1 MAPTKQ
7 ELFSDRDD
15 DSDIGEK
22 TTKLTINEH
31 YAKAFQYR
39 KEREELERLKAKY
52 GSDCDPS
59 ASSNDEESTDSESAE
74 SEDELGEELTPA
86 VDAAILRTLAR
97 IKKRDPAIYD
107 SGVNIYG
114 VQKVATKPLP
124 NTNALAKKDKSKP
137 VTLRQLNLQ
146 SQLSPNNSRS
156 PSPQPLTHVQEQELL
171 RKETIAAFHAAIP
184 EEGGDFLIPREKTK
198 DELERE
204 EEEYKAFLEREVG
217 DLRDLISVGG
227 SDVEDEEDVGK
238 AEGIDEEDGGDEG
251 VGTKDRKKKKK
262 KKKKSKAK
270 GEDQTQPKKTKAE
283 EDQEFLMNYILNR
296 GWIDRAAGHVPTYNE
311 VTSQPAP
318 ERRKKAKIKQDNKGE
333 DEEGLDEEDTGLLSE
348 ASFDSLADHFEASYN
363 HRFEEPDAAI
373 IATFPRNLEGTLR
386 RTDTTRKEARERR
399 KARKQEELERKKEE
413 VKRMKALKKREVKR
427 KLGMIGLEGGLKRL
441 QRLGEDGSDEDGD
454 EEFEEAVRE
463 LDLEG
468 EWDPEKHDRQMKGL
482 FEGQEVDFD
491 GIGGAEDEDEDVKC
505 DEDGKPVWDDD
516 IDIGDIPLVDDDE
529 VDMPFGMGMDISDD
543 GGPKANDKKDKKKKK
558 KKKKSGDDDEGVDI
572 DAMDADVQP
581 TFNDDGEEEWDGT
594 EEMRKRKLNEYM
606 DQIYGMDFNDVVGGM
621 PTRFKYT
628 QVKPDALALNPVEIL
643 MATDKELNEYVGI
656 KKYAPYRQGE
666 DKSRYTKKRQE
677 KLQELKT
684 TVKGRMVKAGLV
696 GAANGAW
703 GAAAGG
709 SSARASRASGAEAG
723 EEKPKKRLG
732 KKERMKL
739 RAAQGGEDG
748 EGEGEGEGEGGGD
761 VAMVDAVVE
770 SPMKEK
776 KEKKR
781 KRDVDEMDVDTGSA
795 NFQRPAKSKSKKEEM
810 QEGEKSGGGDADGAQ
825 PQKKR
830 KRKHKGGARGAE
842 VEA

>member
-22 TTKLTINEH
+22 TTQLTINEH

-52 GSDCDPS
+52 GSDYDPN

-114 VQKVATKPLP
+114 EEVQKVVTKPLP
-124 NTNALAKKDKSKP
+124 NTNALARKDKSKP

-184 EEGGDFLIPREKTK
+184 EEGDDFLIPREKTK

-217 DLRDLISVGG
+217 DLRDLVSVGG
-227 SDVEDEEDVGK
+227 SDAEDEEDVGK
-238 AEGIDEEDGGDEG
+238 AEEDIDEEDGGGEG
-251 VGTKDRKKKKK
+251 EGTKDRKKKKK

-270 GEDQTQPKKTKAE
+270 GEGETKPKKTKAE

-318 ERRKKAKIKQDNKGE
+318 ERRKKEKIKRGNEGE
-333 DEEGLDEEDTGLLSE
+333 DQEGLEEEDTGLLSE

-363 HRFEEPDAAI
+363 HRFEEPDAAV
-373 IATFPRNLEGTLR
+373 IAMYPRNLEGTLR

-413 VKRMKALKKREVKR
+413 VKRMKALKMREVKR

-441 QRLGEDGSDEDGD
+441 QRLGEDGNDEDGD
-454 EEFEEAVRE
+454 EEFEEAIRE

-482 FEGQEVDFD
+482 FEGEEVDFD
-491 GIGGAEDEDEDVKC
+491 GIGGAEDEDEDVKY

-516 IDIGDIPLVDDDE
+516 IDIGDIPMVDDDE
-529 VDMPFGMGMDISDD
+529 IDVPFGMGMDISDD
-543 GGPKANDKKDKKKKK
+543 GGPKAKDKKDKKKKK
-558 KKKKSGDDDEGVDI
+558 KKKKSGDDDDE
-572 DAMDADVQP
+572 
-581 TFNDDGEEEWDGT
+581 

-606 DQIYGMDFNDVVGGM
+606 DQIYEMDFNDVVGGM

-677 KLQELKT
+677 KLQELKS
-684 TVKGRMVKAGLV
+684 TVKARMVRAGLV
-696 GAANGAW
+696 RAANGAW

-709 SSARASRASGAEAG
+709 SSTRGASRASGAEGG

-739 RAAQGGEDG
+739 TAAQGGEDG
-748 EGEGEGEGEGGGD
+748 EGEGEGGGD
-761 VAMVDAVVE
+761 LAMVDAVME

-781 KRDVDEMDVDTGSA
+781 KRDVDKDSENV
-795 NFQRPAKSKSKKEEM
+795 QPPAKSKAKKEEK
-810 QEGEKSGGGDADGAQ
+810 QESEKAGSGDGDQ
-825 PQKKR
+825 PKKKR
-830 KRKHKGGARGAE
+830 KRKHKGGAGGAE